1 MSITFYNY
9 TPPLKVSEQV
19 VQDANNN
26 NYTLSKYIGIDA
38 NGNITNEN
46 KTTSNPVTAVETQAL
61 TNTQANPSQVLILDA
76 TNKIGIKTG
85 VNLNFISG
93 VFPHCDI
100 VNAQGTSYS
109 ASTFSGALQVFTGPT
124 QSGIL
129 QEFIAYTNG
138 VVACNS
144 IESYKYLV
152 TCSISVFPT
161 NSSILTIEIYKNAGA
176 TGVRSVA
183 LVTANFSQ
191 HISIVGILTLTQNDQ
206 LRLYAGSNISTTTTI
221 QYLRWTITKI

>member
-1 MSITFYNY
+1 MSITIYNY
-9 TPPLKVSEQV
+9 TPPLSTSEQV
-19 VQDANNN
+19 VADANAN

-61 TNTQANPSQVLILDA
+61 TNTQANPTQVVILDG

-109 ASTFSGALQVFTGPT
+109 ATTSSPFVVLTGPT
-124 QSGIL
+124 QTGTL
-129 QEFIAYTNG
+129 QDFLAYVNG

-144 IESYKYLV
+144 SESFKYLIC
-152 TCSISVFPT
+152 CSVSVST
-161 NSSILTIEIYKNAGA
+161 SNSVNIILEIYKNNGA
-176 TGVRSVA
+176 TGIRSQSLLTGA
-183 LVTANFSQ
+183 FYQYHTLT
-191 HISIVGILTLTQNDQ
+191 GILPLTQNDQ
-206 LRLYAGSNISTTTTI
+206 LRIYASTNTSTTTTI

>member
-1 MSITFYNY
+1 MSITRYNY
-9 TPPLKVSEQV
+9 TPALTASQQV

-61 TNTQANPSQVLILDA
+61 TNTQANPTQVLILDA

-85 VNLNFISG
+85 VNLNYISG
-93 VFPHCDI
+93 TFPHADI
-100 VNAQGTSYS
+100 TNAQGTSYS
-109 ASTFSGALQVFTGPT
+109 ASTAAPFVVLTGPT
-124 QSGIL
+124 QTGTL
-129 QEFIAYTNG
+129 QDFLAYTNG

-144 IESYKYLV
+144 SESYKYFV
-152 TCSISVFPT
+152 SCSMSVST
-161 NSSILTIEIYKNAGA
+161 SNSVNITTEIYKNGGA
-176 TGVRSVA
+176 TGIRSQSLLTGA
-183 LVTANFSQ
+183 FYQ
-191 HISIVGILTLTQNDQ
+191 HHTLTGILSLTQNDQ
-206 LRLYAGSNISTTTTI
+206 LRIYASTNTSTTTTI